1 MSPRD
6 HQESTSSFEIQPQAL
21 ELIQRAEIDMQVA
34 TAKKYPR
41 DLAKVKRRMLDFAT
55 LDEETAESCF
65 YTLSRGGKTIQ
76 GPSVR
81 LAEIAVA
88 CYQNLRAASRVI
100 DNNGKIITCQGVCH
114 DLENNTLISVEVQRR
129 ITKKDG
135 RSYDED
141 MQVVAGNAGNSIAF
155 RNAVFKVVPGALLK
169 PVYEAAKKV
178 AVGDASTLTTKR
190 LKIISKLNAMQ
201 VDTPRILAKLGRS
214 NIENIGLEDLEVLI
228 GLGTAIK
235 DGDTTV
241 DESFPVIRAEPIG
254 SLADRVK
261 AAASSSKET
270 SPDVAVEQTQQSKGK
285 ESPVVAEQPK
295 HETKPETGKPESH
308 GESKLGPVAVDSR
321 PVDPATLKVY
331 AKDALPDAMDMKA
344 GTHCIYEGQILKV
357 TDEGGD
363 VQSWVTVGPAPAA
376 KGTRGRP
383 RNAGAFDAGG
393 EGQ

>member
-1 MSPRD
+1 MSPRE
-6 HQESTSSFEIQPQAL
+6 HQDSSMPTEIQPQAL
-21 ELIQRAEIDMQVA
+21 ELIQRAEIDMQIA

-100 DNNGKIITCQGVCH
+100 DNNGKIITCQGACH

-129 ITKKDG
+129 ITKRDG
-135 RSYDED
+135 RSYDDD

-169 PVYEAAKKV
+169 PVYEAARKV
-178 AVGDASTLTTKR
+178 AVGDASTLVTRRAKVIAR
-190 LKIISKLNAMQ
+190 LNAME
-201 VDTPRILAKLGRS
+201 VDTTRILARLGKS
-214 NIENIGLEDLEVLI
+214 SVENIGLEDLESLI

-241 DESFPVIRAEPIG
+241 DESFPALRTEPFG
-254 SLADRVK
+254 TLADRVK
-261 AAASSSKET
+261 AAAVKDAAPEPPKDSNSAAAPPQPEPQKPVDAKPAPEAAKQPEPAEPAKE
-270 SPDVAVEQTQQSKGK
+270 E
-285 ESPVVAEQPK
+285 PK
-295 HETKPETGKPESH
+295 PREAKPPKAADTKPPAKLYDYADWDRAQESQDWGTGWIKV
-308 GESKLGPVAVDSR
+308 GA
-321 PVDPATLKVY
+321 KVY
-331 AKDALPDAMDMKA
+331 QFVDGNYKL
-344 GTHCIYEGQILKV
+344 YV
-357 TDEGGD
+357 
-363 VQSWVTVGPAPAA
+363 AP
-376 KGTRGRP
+376 GRP
-383 RNAGAFDAGG
+383 RNPEAFDGG
-393 EGQ
+393 AQ